1 MAIRWKVHRGLG
13 APLGCPY
20 KARVPV
26 KVAGGPYGPPSA
38 GFDPETAR
46 HASEA
51 LPVGATGR
59 TVAAHRGL
67 RRAGF
72 AESSRWAS
80 TLPHFTLASRRQH
93 GRIAVVTT
101 SYGAW
106 SSPIRAAD
114 VADGVSLT
122 FPQLVPVDE
131 GASEVWWTASRPAGS
146 GCYGVACR
154 APPGAVPAR
163 VGADVV
169 AGRVGPLRE
178 RMRVLGGAE
187 LDPAV
192 GVRRACHAAEGR
204 DPDEIE
210 SQPEALRANA
220 FRERANDSVGGAPRI
235 CHCGRTAQRA

>member
-131 GASEVWWTASRPAGS
+131 GASEVWWTESRPAES
-146 GCYGVACR
+146 GRQVVVCR
-154 APPGAVPAR
+154 AADGMVHDVLPAPRATHALRLHVPGLV
-163 VGADVV
+163 
-169 AGRVGPLRE
+169 
-178 RMRVLGGAE
+178 
-187 LDPAV
+187 
-192 GVRRACHAAEGR
+192 
-204 DPDEIE
+204 
-210 SQPEALRANA
+210 ALRA
-220 FRERANDSVGGAPRI
+220 RAVAANPRRHAAMGA
-235 CHCGRTAQRA
+235 